1 MASFIKK
8 SDFES
13 RAKHRREEDQ
23 VLNWSE
29 LSQDIIYRI
38 TEVEVLEDG
47 PYGTSYLLYMSDID
61 NNKVKAWGSR
71 KLIRDLKSKEE
82 NDIPYIQSQGQKSYG
97 KGKTINVYDLAFDKG
112 EEIISLFIS
121 PSPPSSPSPPKK
133 QKNE

>member
-13 RAKHRREEDQ
+13 QAKRRREEDK

-29 LSQDIIYRI
+29 LPENVIYRI

-47 PYGTSYLLYMSDID
+47 PYGTSYILYMSDID
-61 NNKVKAWGSR
+61 NNNVKAWGSR
-71 KLIRDLKSKEE
+71 KLMCDLKSKEE
-82 NDIPYIQSQGQKSYG
+82 YDIPYIQSQGQKSYG

-121 PSPPSSPSPPKK
+121 PSPPSSPSPPKT